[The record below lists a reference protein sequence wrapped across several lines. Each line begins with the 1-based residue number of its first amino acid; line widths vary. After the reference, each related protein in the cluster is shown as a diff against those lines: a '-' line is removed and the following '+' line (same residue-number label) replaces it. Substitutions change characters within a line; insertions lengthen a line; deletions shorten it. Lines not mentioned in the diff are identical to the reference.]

1 MMVINILPMKKDE
14 VSHNILGSKNG
25 NIRWIVLITI
35 LAFVLSSSLSFVSSN
50 LLGDVN
56 IFFSILIVLVI
67 VFIGIIFDIIGIAVT
82 SADESPFHA
91 MASRKYYGAK
101 QAIRLI
107 RNANKVSSFC
117 NDVVGDICGVISGTA
132 SAFIVFKVSQ
142 SVGGIVAFLVELSFA
157 GFVAA
162 LTIGGKAIGKT
173 IAIENC
179 DYIVYKVGVI
189 AKFLTGRFGIKK
201 KKRKHKNRQMTN
213 KKFKQNGQ
221 KSDDRKQTKIKT
233 NK

>member
-1 MMVINILPMKKDE
+1 MDCTYNNI
-14 VSHNILGSKNG
+14 GFCT
-25 NIRWIVLITI
+25 VLK
-35 LAFVLSSSLSFVSSN
+35 SFVCVIKFAW
-50 LLGDVN
+50 DVN

-173 IAIENC
+173 IAIEKLRLYC
-179 DYIVYKVGVI
+179 
-189 AKFLTGRFGIKK
+189 L
-201 KKRKHKNRQMTN
+201 
-213 KKFKQNGQ
+213 
-221 KSDDRKQTKIKT
+221 
-233 NK
+233 

>member
-1 MMVINILPMKKDE
+1 
-14 VSHNILGSKNG
+14 
-25 NIRWIVLITI
+25 
-35 LAFVLSSSLSFVSSN
+35 
-50 LLGDVN
+50 
-56 IFFSILIVLVI
+56 
-67 VFIGIIFDIIGIAVT
+67 
-82 SADESPFHA
+82 
-91 MASRKYYGAK
+91 
-101 QAIRLI
+101 
-107 RNANKVSSFC
+107 
-117 NDVVGDICGVISGTA
+117 
-132 SAFIVFKVSQ
+132 
-142 SVGGIVAFLVELSFA
+142 VELSFA

-221 KSDDRKQTKIKT
+221 KSDDRKT
-233 NK
+233 NKNKNKQNKKDTV

>member
-1 MMVINILPMKKDE
+1 VDDNHKHPSNEKKMKFRINIF
-14 VSHNILGSKNG
+14 GAKNG
-25 NIRWIVLITI
+25 NIKWVVLITI
-35 LAFVLSSSLSFVSSN
+35 LTFILSSSLSFVSSN
-50 LLGDVN
+50 LLEDVN
-56 IFFSILIVLVI
+56 IFFSILIVLFI
-67 VFIGIIFDIIGIAVT
+67 VLIGIVFDIIGIAVT

-107 RNANKVSSFC
+107 RNANKVSSVC

-142 SVGGIVAFLVELSFA
+142 SASGFAAALVELSFA

-173 IAIENC
+173 IAMENC
-179 DYIVYKVGVI
+179 NYIVYKVGVV
-189 AKFLTGRFGIKK
+189 AKFLTGRFGFKKKKKK
-201 KKRKHKNRQMTN
+201 KKRSQ
-213 KKFKQNGQ
+213 
-221 KSDDRKQTKIKT
+221 
-233 NK
+233 